1 MRLILS
7 CALATGALF
16 VTPVLAQS
24 PLIQASN
31 SSVGVHA
38 PDTLTVRLTEL
49 QAWDLAEKANPALR
63 SKRALLDAA
72 QGERTDA
79 GALLYNNPT
88 LSLERARRQ
97 IPSAESPSD
106 RQKEWGANL
115 SQTFEIAGQ
124 GTYRR
129 DAADAALNAIQ
140 AEIDEAQRQTRAD
153 VSQRFFKVLALQ
165 KRLEIEAQALSLF
178 ESTAN
183 AMQKRRAAGEDT
195 RLDANV
201 ALVEAERARNQLA
214 QVREELSSA
223 RDDLAA
229 SLQLPSSSVPEA
241 LGELA
246 MKAMP
251 FTLGQL
257 LEQLPSQP
265 RLRAL
270 SARVDTASAR
280 LKLQRASVY
289 PDLTVGLGVAREGAM
304 DAREKVTMLSV
315 SLPLP
320 LFRRNATGIGQA
332 SSDLTQAQIEQQAA
346 VRDSAAQVRGLWV
359 KLQSVEARVKRL
371 QGTVLPALES
381 NQDLAGKSQR
391 AGEIGL
397 LEMIVVTRQTLDAR
411 RDLLDAQSDYIITR
425 TALEQ
430 AAGVQP

>member
-1 MRLILS
+1 MRLIFS

-24 PLIQASN
+24 PLIQAST
-31 SSVGVHA
+31 GAHA
-38 PDTLTVRLTEL
+38 PDTLTVQLTEL
-49 QAWDLAEKANPALR
+49 QAWELAEKANPALR

-79 GALLYNNPT
+79 GALLFNNPT
-88 LSLERARRQ
+88 LSMEGSRRQ

-106 RQKEWGANL
+106 RQKEWAASL

-124 GTYRR
+124 GTHRR
-129 DAADAALNAIQ
+129 DAADAALNALQ
-140 AEIDEAQRQTRAD
+140 AEIDEAQRQTRTE

-165 KRLEIEAQALSLF
+165 QRLDIETQALRLF
-178 ESTAN
+178 ESTAT

-214 QVREELSSA
+214 QVREELSGA
-223 RDDLAA
+223 RDELAA
-229 SLQLPSSSVPEA
+229 SLQLPAGSAPETQGA
-241 LGELA
+241 FVL
-246 MKAMP
+246 KAVP
-251 FTLGQL
+251 FTLDQL
-257 LEQLPSQP
+257 LAQLSSQP

-270 SARVDTASAR
+270 SARVDTANAR

-304 DAREKVTMLSV
+304 DAREKVTTLSV

-332 SSDLTQAQIEQQAA
+332 SSEFTQAQIEQQAA
-346 VRDSAAQVRGLWV
+346 MRDSAAQVRTLWA
-359 KLQSVEARVKRL
+359 KLQSVETRVKRL
-371 QGTVLPALES
+371 QSTVLPALES
-381 NQDLAGKSQR
+381 NQELAGKSQR

-411 RDLLDAQSDYIITR
+411 RDLLDAQSDYINTR

>member
-24 PLIQASN
+24 PVIPADT
-31 SSVGVHA
+31 SSAGSLA
-38 PDTLTVRLTEL
+38 PDTLTVRLTES
-49 QAWDLAEKANPALR
+49 QAWELAEKANPALR

-72 QGERTDA
+72 QGERSDA
-79 GALLYNNPT
+79 GAWLYNNPT
-88 LSLERARRQ
+88 LSLERSKRQ
-97 IPSAESPSD
+97 VPSAESPAD
-106 RQKEWGANL
+106 RQKEWAASL

-124 GTYRR
+124 GTHRR
-129 DAADAALNAIQ
+129 DAAEAALNALQ
-140 AEIDEAQRQTRAD
+140 AEIDEAQRQTRTE

-165 KRLEIEAQALSLF
+165 QRLDIETQALRLF

-214 QVREELSSA
+214 QVREELSGA
-223 RDDLAA
+223 RDELAA
-229 SLQLPSSSVPEA
+229 SLQLPAGSAPEA
-241 LGELA
+241 QGAFVL
-246 MKAMP
+246 KAMP
-251 FTLGQL
+251 FTLAHL

-270 SARVDTASAR
+270 AARTESATAR

-289 PDLTVGLGVAREGAM
+289 PDLTVGLGVAREGAV
-304 DAREKVTMLSV
+304 DAREKVTTLSV

-320 LFRRNATGIGQA
+320 LFRRNASGIGQA
-332 SSDLTQAQIEQQAA
+332 SSELSQAQIEQQAA
-346 VRDSAAQVRGLWV
+346 VRDSAAQVRALWT

-381 NQDLAGKSQR
+381 NQALAGKSQR

-411 RDLLDAQSDYIITR
+411 RDLLDAQSDYITTR